1 MKLQTKLTLATTG
14 VIAAVSLGIGGSAIA
29 TNERSALNAID
40 QTLET
45 AAATI
50 EADPDK
56 LQAAILA
63 SNVAG
68 DSLQVALLDSS
79 NALTPLSINDTVI
92 VNLPSESQLAAATK
106 RPRNISESAFSLDYT
121 SGAAGYR
128 LFAIAI
134 EEADYEYVLLAV
146 SLDRVAEN
154 RLETVR
160 TMSLIAL
167 IAILI
172 GALANALIVRRQ
184 ARKIERLTATA
195 ARIAEG
201 NLEQELVGEAGSS
214 EIDEL
219 SKALERMV
227 GSLKQAVRVE
237 QDAQARMQE
246 FLGDASH
253 ELRTPLTVIRGYV
266 ELLERNDSATAE
278 QRERA
283 FERIQS
289 EIKRMEALIRDLLQ
303 IAELSESTAAV
314 VQIETVD
321 LSEIVETA
329 AADLRNL
336 QPERRVSISV
346 EVGLQVLGREDL
358 LRQLLANLVGNIAR
372 HTASSDEVRIS
383 LRSQERE
390 GEAWAVLAIDDAG
403 PGLPEAAYNGE
414 MDAFKRFDPSR
425 SRENGGS
432 GLGMSIIAGIVRS
445 HLGSL
450 KLSKSELGGLRT
462 EVALKRLV

>member
-50 EADPDK
+50 DADPDK

-79 NALTPLSINDTVI
+79 NALTPLSINDTAI
-92 VNLPSESQLAAATK
+92 VELPSESQLAAATK
-106 RPRNISESAFSLDYT
+106 RPRNISESVFSLDYT

-128 LFAIAI
+128 LFAITI
-134 EEADYEYVLLAV
+134 DEADYKYVLLAV

-154 RLETVR
+154 RLDTVR

-201 NLEQELVGEAGSS
+201 NLE
-214 EIDEL
+214 
-219 SKALERMV
+219 
-227 GSLKQAVRVE
+227 
-237 QDAQARMQE
+237 
-246 FLGDASH
+246 H
-253 ELRTPLTVIRGYV
+253 C
-266 ELLERNDSATAE
+266 LLYTSD
-278 QRERA
+278 
-283 FERIQS
+283 
-289 EIKRMEALIRDLLQ
+289 
-303 IAELSESTAAV
+303 
-314 VQIETVD
+314 
-321 LSEIVETA
+321 
-329 AADLRNL
+329 AAD
-336 QPERRVSISV
+336 E
-346 EVGLQVLGREDL
+346 
-358 LRQLLANLVGNIAR
+358 
-372 HTASSDEVRIS
+372 
-383 LRSQERE
+383 
-390 GEAWAVLAIDDAG
+390 
-403 PGLPEAAYNGE
+403 
-414 MDAFKRFDPSR
+414 
-425 SRENGGS
+425 
-432 GLGMSIIAGIVRS
+432 
-445 HLGSL
+445 
-450 KLSKSELGGLRT
+450 
-462 EVALKRLV
+462 

>member
-1 MKLQTKLTLATTG
+1 MKLQAKLTLATTG
-14 VIAAVSLGIGGSAIA
+14 VITAVTLAVGGSAIA
-29 TNERSALNAID
+29 TNERSALDAID
-40 QTLET
+40 QTLTT

-50 EADPDK
+50 EGDTDK

-68 DSLQVALLDSS
+68 DSLQVALLDSTD
-79 NALTPLSINDTVI
+79 ALTPLSINDTTI
-92 VNLPSESQLAAATK
+92 VDLPTESQLAAAAK
-106 RPRNISESAFSLDYT
+106 RPRNISESWFSLDAT

-128 LFAIAI
+128 LLVVPIS
-134 EEADYEYVLLAV
+134 EADYKYVLLAI

-154 RLETVR
+154 RVETVR

-167 IAILI
+167 IAILV
-172 GALANALIVRRQ
+172 GAFANALIVRRQ
-184 ARKIERLTATA
+184 ARKISRLTSAA

-201 NLEQELVGEAGSS
+201 DLEQELVAQAGSS

-219 SKALERMV
+219 SKALNDMV
-227 GSLKQAVRVE
+227 ASLKHSVRVE
-237 QDAQARMQE
+237 QAAQERMQE

-266 ELLERNDSATAE
+266 ELLERNDSATPE
-278 QRERA
+278 QRARA

-303 IAELSESTAAV
+303 IAELSEATAAV
-314 VQIETVD
+314 VQIDDVD
-321 LSEIVETA
+321 LSEIVQTA
-329 AADLRNL
+329 ADDLRAL
-336 QPERRVSISV
+336 QPERRISV
-346 EVGLQVLGREDL
+346 AVEPGLQVQGREDL
-358 LRQLLANLVGNIAR
+358 LRQLLANLFGNISR
-372 HTASSDEVRIS
+372 HTAPVDEVRVS
-383 LRSQERE
+383 LNSQVRS
-390 GEAWAVLAIDDAG
+390 GVDWVVLAIDDAG
-403 PGLPEAAYNGE
+403 PGLPEAAYQGE
-414 MDAFKRFDPSR
+414 LDAFKRFDPSR

-432 GLGMSIIAGIVRS
+432 GLGMSIVAGIVRS

-462 EVALKRLV
+462 EIALKRLV